1 MNNYN
6 NSDTNISLST
16 QIQYNNNGLL
26 PQWIQSR
33 NGSEFCQ
40 YNDLPEDT
48 ESKLRQEDKFTLA
61 ISGLRYTVKD
71 YNGKWLVFRRNIE
84 TSKARSSSPIHH
96 SETASIVEI
105 KVMPLSE
112 ANDCLQS
119 ERPEYQIFGSEPVK
133 IMNNE
138 AYVLMVKR
146 SGGTQK

>member
-1 MNNYN
+1 MNDHN
-6 NSDTNISLST
+6 NSNTDIPLST
-16 QIQYNNNGLL
+16 IQYHEDELI

-33 NGSEFCQ
+33 NSSEYCQ
-40 YNDLPEDT
+40 YNDLQE
-48 ESKLRQEDKFTLA
+48 EIRSKLRQEDKFTLA
-61 ISGLRYTVKD
+61 IDGLRYTVKD

-84 TSKARSSSPIHH
+84 TSKTRSSSPIHH
-96 SETASIVEI
+96 SETAAIVEI

-119 ERPEYQIFGSEPVK
+119 ERPQYQIFGSDPVK